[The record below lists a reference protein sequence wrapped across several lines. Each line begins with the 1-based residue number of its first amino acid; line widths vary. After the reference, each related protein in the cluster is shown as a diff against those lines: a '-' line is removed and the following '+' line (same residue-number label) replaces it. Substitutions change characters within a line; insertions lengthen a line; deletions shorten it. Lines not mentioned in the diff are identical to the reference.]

1 MKTKMILKRMC
12 FVLVALMFALTMF
25 SCSEKKTPV
34 DTGTETTTS
43 AEDETGV
50 IEDYRTL
57 LPDVT
62 FGGSDVSIFCYDANE
77 EEMHFIGESDSA
89 DEYQQSIYSRNAMIE
104 EKYDVILEFP
114 KTYDTDGSNGKGAF
128 VTACEK
134 AKLSG
139 KSDYDI
145 ILPQR
150 FYSLE
155 KDDYLLNLSNY
166 DVLNLD
172 NPYYAQGINDKLN
185 LNGNMYMIVGYANRG
200 IVSDSMVLFSNYYT
214 EVDLGIHDD
223 IIDAINHKEWTI
235 DKMTEYMRMATQ
247 DLNGDGIDVN
257 DKVGLAYKLHSGR
270 AFLASAGLSLMN
282 MNENGTLENTIISD
296 KNINIFD
303 SIKRFLVTNSY
314 SYYGGQLGLNESDES
329 AGRVYINGNAL
340 FFADNIAFASSA
352 VETYAKFGIYPMPTL
367 NKGDNFITY
376 IKECSMFAIPVN
388 APDPEKSATIIE
400 AMNILSYLD
409 VMPVYY
415 DKLLKGRY
423 SMDPDISSMIDL
435 IVDSI
440 NVSVSWVHT
449 DYFSRVDDA
458 PFDAVIGKKGY
469 ASHMSGY
476 DLQFD
481 TKVETFN
488 KIYGFGS

>member
-25 SCSEKKTPV
+25 SCSEEKTPV
-34 DTGTETTTS
+34 DTGTETATS

-89 DEYQQSIYSRNAMIE
+89 DEYQQSVYSRNAMIE
-104 EKYDVILEFP
+104 EKYEVILEIHT
-114 KTYDTDGSNGKGAF
+114 TYDTDGSNGKSAF
-128 VTACEK
+128 VTACMN
-134 AKLSG
+134 AVLSG
-139 KSDYDI
+139 QSDYDI

-155 KDDYLLNLSNY
+155 KNGYLLNLSNY

-200 IVSDSMVLFSNYYT
+200 IVSNSMVLFSNYYT
-214 EVDLGIHDD
+214 EVDLGIHND
-223 IIDAINHKEWTI
+223 IIDAINNKEWTI
-235 DKMTEYMRMATQ
+235 DKMTEYMRIATQ

-282 MNENGTLENTIISD
+282 MNENGILENTIISS
-296 KNINIFD
+296 KNIDIFD

-314 SYYGGQLGLNESDES
+314 SYYGGQLGLNESNES

-340 FFADNIAFASSA
+340 FFADNIAFAPSA
-352 VETYAKFGIYPMPTL
+352 AEKYAKFGIYPMPTL
-367 NKGDNFITY
+367 NEGDNFITY

-449 DYFSRVDDA
+449 DYFFRVDDA
-458 PFDAVIGKKGY
+458 PFDAVIGNKGY
-469 ASHMSGY
+469 ASHMSDF
-476 DLQFD
+476 DLQFN

-488 KIYGFGS
+488 KIYGIGS